1 MDAASH
7 PPQTR
12 AMRQVRRRTLTE
24 ADRAEWAAYARLLRP
39 LDGRELPPE
48 PASPPGP
55 IAAPREAAPAVPR
68 AVRTAALAV
77 GAAPGGLDAASWK
90 RLRSGRLTP
99 ERKLDLHGQTAQ
111 RAHATLI
118 GFLQAAHADQVR
130 CVEIIT
136 GRGEGETGGVL
147 RRELPMW
154 LNAPSL
160 RPLVLAAVH
169 PHPQNPGAVRLLL
182 RRTRIS

>member
-1 MDAASH
+1 
-7 PPQTR
+7 
-12 AMRQVRRRTLTE
+12 MRQVRRRTLTD

-39 LDGRELPPE
+39 LHGRELPPE
-48 PASPPGP
+48 PASPPSP
-55 IAAPREAAPAVPR
+55 ISTPKVEAPASPR
-68 AVRTAALAV
+68 PVRTTALAV
-77 GAAPGGLDAASWK
+77 GASPGGLDAASWK
-90 RLRSGRLTP
+90 RLRSGRLSP
-99 ERKLDLHGQTAQ
+99 ERRLDLHGQTAQ
-111 RAHATLI
+111 RAHATLV

-136 GRGEGETGGVL
+136 GRGEGEIGGIL

-154 LNAPSL
+154 LNAPAL

-169 PHPQNPGAVRLLL
+169 PHPRNPGAVRLLL